1 MIALI
6 RALDL
11 PPFRSSAGGVMTR
24 RTLAVLSLFACLRT
38 AGAQA
43 FPTKPVRILVPFAA
57 GGGVDLAA
65 LVLA

>member
-1 MIALI
+1 
-6 RALDL
+6 
-11 PPFRSSAGGVMTR
+11 MTR